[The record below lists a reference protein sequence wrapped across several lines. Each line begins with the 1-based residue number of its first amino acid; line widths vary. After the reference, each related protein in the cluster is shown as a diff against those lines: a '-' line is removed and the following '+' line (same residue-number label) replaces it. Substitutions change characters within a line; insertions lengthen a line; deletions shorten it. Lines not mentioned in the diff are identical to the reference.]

1 MSSYYHSGKG
11 ESKDDCVQNKE
22 FIQPSAFSGS
32 FNGGSKKM
40 LGLGTPE
47 ILLILLIIVIVFG
60 VGKLPEVGSGMGRA
74 IRNFKKA
81 MHETETDID
90 TAANKELKK

>member
-1 MSSYYHSGKG
+1 
-11 ESKDDCVQNKE
+11 
-22 FIQPSAFSGS
+22 
-32 FNGGSKKM
+32 M

-47 ILLILLIIVIVFG
+47 ILLILVIIVIVFG

-81 MHETETDID
+81 MSDTDID
-90 TAANKELKK
+90 TAASKELKK

>member
-1 MSSYYHSGKG
+1 
-11 ESKDDCVQNKE
+11 
-22 FIQPSAFSGS
+22 
-32 FNGGSKKM
+32 M

-47 ILLILLIIVIVFG
+47 ILLILVIIVIVFG

-81 MHETETDID
+81 MSDTDID
-90 TAANKELKK
+90 TVANKELKK

>member
-1 MSSYYHSGKG
+1 
-11 ESKDDCVQNKE
+11 
-22 FIQPSAFSGS
+22 
-32 FNGGSKKM
+32 M

-47 ILLILLIIVIVFG
+47 ILLILVIIVIVFG
-60 VGKLPEVGSGMGRA
+60 VGKLPEVGSGMGKA

-81 MHETETDID
+81 MSDTDID